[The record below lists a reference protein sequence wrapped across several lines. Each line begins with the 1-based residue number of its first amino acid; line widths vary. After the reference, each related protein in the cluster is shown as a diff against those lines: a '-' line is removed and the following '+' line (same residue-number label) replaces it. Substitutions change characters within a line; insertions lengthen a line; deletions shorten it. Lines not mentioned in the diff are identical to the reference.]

1 MYKNLKKAV
10 VKKASRSS
18 FMGIPQLVGSEP
30 ILLKL
35 LWLIAIAISCSYCFF
50 IIASNIAEYH
60 SFPVITNINRVYNK
74 EPEFPMVTI
83 CKINLGLPLG
93 CTFKGKICRSIN
105 FKNGCL
111 KFNSD
116 ENGTD
121 FEVPVLKSDTP
132 GVISGLKLRL
142 EKDAT
147 QMYIELFIN
156 NQSLDTQFDKAI
168 RVSHSMETNLV
179 ISRVF
184 YQKLGYPYS
193 NCKSG
198 YSFELGAED
207 RFNRSLY
214 PYYQTQCFYLC
225 KFEKF
230 FQAINK
236 SEEFF
241 QIFQYYFTNYNKWYF
256 FEINE
261 YFNYTRLY
269 RTIYENI
276 TNKINISGLH
286 KFCEDICPIECNM
299 ITYTI
304 TPYYV
309 FNSFPYSLVN
319 IYYDDFYHTEINEIP
334 KITAD
339 VFISNLGKN
348 FFIFPLLFITF
359 N

>member
-1 MYKNLKKAV
+1 MYKNLKKSV

-93 CTFKGKICRSIN
+93 CTFKGKICRRIN

-241 QIFQYYFTNYNKWYF
+241 QIFQYYFTNYNKWHF